1 MVYGP
6 LMNGGTSVLFESTPV
21 YPDPGRYWET
31 VQRLGINQFYGA
43 PTAIRLLLKY
53 GDDWVTKY
61 DRSSLKTLGSVGK
74 IKTFSSSVQKL
85 FNTKFSGEPLNHEAW
100 AWFHDLVGEG
110 RCDLVDSWWQT
121 ETGGI
126 AIAPRPS
133 PQGSEIVPAKPMRP
147 MFGIQPVLL
156 DDKGR
161 EVEGLNQAGALCLKT
176 PWPGIARTVYGDH
189 ERYRQTYFTT
199 YPGYYF
205 TGDGAHR
212 DQKGYYQITGRVDD
226 VINVTGHR
234 LGTAEVEDV
243 LVSTD
248 RKKF

>member
-31 VQRLGINQFYGA
+31 VQRLRINQFYGA

-74 IKTFSSSVQKL
+74 IKTFSSSGQKSL
-85 FNTKFSGEPLNHEAW
+85 NTKFSGEPLNHEAW
-100 AWFHDLVGEG
+100 VWFNDLVGEG
-110 RCDLVDSWWQT
+110 RCDLVDTWWQT

-133 PQGSEIVPAKPMRP
+133 PRGAEILPAKPMRP
-147 MFGIQPVLL
+147 MLGMNPVLL
-156 DDKGR
+156 DEKG
-161 EVEGLNQAGALCLKT
+161 NHC
-176 PWPGIARTVYGDH
+176 
-189 ERYRQTYFTT
+189 
-199 YPGYYF
+199 
-205 TGDGAHR
+205 
-212 DQKGYYQITGRVDD
+212 YQ
-226 VINVTGHR
+226 
-234 LGTAEVEDV
+234 L
-243 LVSTD
+243 
-248 RKKF
+248 F